1 MLTEI
6 RLDNFKCFSKP
17 AVVPTKR
24 LTLLT
29 GINARGKSTV
39 LQALLIMHQSIERA
53 LAAAE
58 PLDKIDLNGRYAR
71 LGTFRDVQNLYR
83 SKGDHI
89 ALGFE
94 FTDPS
99 DDRGDEM
106 ISNLRLSL
114 AYESDD
120 VRFMH
125 IQCVEVERR
134 RGRGVLFEEARERV
148 PGDPPLQL
156 NLGDK
161 DDKLA
166 TASQLL
172 RLSRIHYIGAD
183 RVGPEEIFR
192 RSDIDRGFVV
202 GARGEWIAEVLYQL
216 QQGSRTLS
224 PEDKR
229 YREESD
235 SYLISEQVN
244 AWLAYIFDGGK
255 VKVTAPHSTILTLEM
270 NSDGSAHYHRPANVG
285 FGYSYA
291 LPILVAGLVAKP
303 GEILIVE
310 NPEAHLHPL
319 AQSRLSEFLATVAS
333 AGVQVFVESHSE
345 HTLNAFRLAVKEK
358 QIGDDDLSVLYFL
371 RDAVDPIQLI
381 EVDADGKIKNWP
393 DGFFDQRSKD
403 FFKLFGQ

>member
-6 RLDNFKCFSKP
+6 RLSNFKCFSHP
-17 AVVPTKR
+17 AVVPAKR

-29 GINARGKSTV
+29 GINAKGKSTV
-39 LQALLIMHQSIERA
+39 LHALLIMHQSIERA
-53 LAAAE
+53 LATARA
-58 PLDKIDLNGRYAR
+58 LDRIDLNGRYAH
-71 LGTFRDVQNLYR
+71 LGTFREVQNRDR
-83 SKGDHI
+83 SKGEHI
-89 ALGFE
+89 GLGFE
-94 FTDPS
+94 FTNPGPDGS
-99 DDRGDEM
+99 EE
-106 ISNLRLSL
+106 SVSSVQLSL
-114 AYESDD
+114 AHESDD
-120 VRFMH
+120 VRFAH
-125 IQCVEVERR
+125 LYRIEVRQSC
-134 RGRGVLFEEARERV
+134 GRDILFERV
-148 PGDPPLQL
+148 TESAKGKGRLQL
-156 NLGDK
+156 DLGDET
-161 DDKLA
+161 DKLA
-166 TASQLL
+166 TTSQLQQ
-172 RLSRIHYIGAD
+172 LSRVHYVSAD
-183 RVGPEEIFR
+183 RLGPQNSFP
-192 RSDIDRGFVV
+192 RSDIDEGLFV
-202 GARGEWIAEVLYQL
+202 GARGERTAEVLYQL
-216 QQGSRTLS
+216 QQEQIAFS

-229 YREESD
+229 YRENSD
-235 SYLISEQVN
+235 TYLVSDQVN
-244 AWLAYIFDGGK
+244 PWLAYIFDGGK

-358 QIGDDDLSVLYFL
+358 QIGADDLSVLYFL

-381 EVDADGKIKNWP
+381 EVDADGKIENWP